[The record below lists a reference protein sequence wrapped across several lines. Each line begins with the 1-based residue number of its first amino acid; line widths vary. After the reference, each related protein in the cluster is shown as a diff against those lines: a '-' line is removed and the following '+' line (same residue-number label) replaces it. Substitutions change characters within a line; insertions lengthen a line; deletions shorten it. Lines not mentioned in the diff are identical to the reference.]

1 MTTMNP
7 RRAAMVFVTTLWAAT
22 LAPTTV
28 LAQAWPAKPVKL
40 IIPYAAGGPTDILG
54 RVISQPLGEA
64 LGQAIVI
71 ENRPGVGAI
80 VGAQA
85 VAKAPADG
93 YTLLLGDIN
102 LSVNPALYK
111 TLPYDAKMELAPVS
125 MVAAAPLVLVVNA
138 GSSYGTLADLVAA
151 ARKNPGK
158 VTFGSAGA
166 GNTTHLV
173 PELLKA
179 SQNIEATHVP
189 YKGAGPAVIDLASG
203 QIDFVISGLSGV
215 QALVAAGKLR
225 ALAITGDKRANVMP
239 LVPTFAEAGVPLPE
253 AKLGS
258 WWGILVPTGTPPAII
273 AQLNQ
278 AIAKALASPDTKA
291 RLTAQNIEP
300 MASTPPFFADWIKS
314 ETDRWTSVL
323 QRAQIKPE

>member
-1 MTTMNP
+1 MTTFNL
-7 RRAAMVFVTTLWAAT
+7 RCAAIANLIGLCSVT

-28 LAQAWPAKPVKL
+28 LAQAWPTKPVKL
-40 IIPYAAGGPTDILG
+40 VIPYAAGGPTDILG

-111 TLPYDAKMELAPVS
+111 TLPYDAKMELVPVS
-125 MVAAAPLVLVVNA
+125 MLAAAPLVLVVNA
-138 GSSYGTLADLVAA
+138 GSPYNTLADLVAA
-151 ARKNPGK
+151 ARKSPGK

-215 QALVAAGKLR
+215 QALVTAGKLR
-225 ALAITGDKRANVMP
+225 ALAITGDKRASVMP
-239 LVPTFAEAGVPLPE
+239 LVPTFAEAGVPLPD

-258 WWGILVPTGTPPAII
+258 WWGILVPTGTPRPII
-273 AQLNQ
+273 VQLNQ
-278 AIAKALASPDTKA
+278 AIAKALASPETKA
-291 RLTAQNIEP
+291 RLAAQNIEP
-300 MASTPPFFADWIKS
+300 MPSTPQVLGDWIKS
-314 ETDRWTSVL
+314 ETDRWTRVL
-323 QRAQIKPE
+323 QRAEIKPE